1 MKTRRKTDTCLNC
14 GTALQLEDN
23 YCPHCGQE
31 NNNLK
36 IPAVH
41 LAYEAIESFV
51 HVDAKMWNTL
61 KATFTRPGKITV
73 DYLNGKRA
81 QYVPPVKFYVFV
93 SFVFFLLV
101 GWQSDDAVE
110 KAYTNHK
117 SSPKN
122 ALSFS
127 IGELLG
133 KPKHYGNADSSKINQ
148 IEIEFADS
156 TNFAARID
164 SLQKASNSVLDCLL
178 LEEDIDTTQVNREE
192 LRQSLAK
199 LSLAVSQFDSLK
211 QANGFTLYGKLR
223 FDSTAEY
230 DKFKQDLPL
239 LTNTQLDSII
249 KAKGETPSWFSRQ
262 LIRKVGRFNA
272 DDPVNVKEI
281 IHAIIKS
288 ISLTMFIMMPLTAI
302 LLLFIFYRKKYY
314 YEHLIFS
321 IHTHTVF
328 FIVFSIILFV
338 QHFISESV
346 GVKCWSWAL
355 LLCLIYLILSL
366 RKVYS
371 QGWWRTIFKLLLM
384 FIPYF
389 IISLILTLVAAVYGF
404 LA

>member
-164 SLQKASNSVLDCLL
+164 SLQKA
-178 LEEDIDTTQVNREE
+178 
-192 LRQSLAK
+192 
-199 LSLAVSQFDSLK
+199 
-211 QANGFTLYGKLR
+211 
-223 FDSTAEY
+223 
-230 DKFKQDLPL
+230 
-239 LTNTQLDSII
+239 
-249 KAKGETPSWFSRQ
+249 
-262 LIRKVGRFNA
+262 
-272 DDPVNVKEI
+272 
-281 IHAIIKS
+281 
-288 ISLTMFIMMPLTAI
+288 
-302 LLLFIFYRKKYY
+302 
-314 YEHLIFS
+314 
-321 IHTHTVF
+321 
-328 FIVFSIILFV
+328 
-338 QHFISESV
+338 
-346 GVKCWSWAL
+346 
-355 LLCLIYLILSL
+355 
-366 RKVYS
+366 
-371 QGWWRTIFKLLLM
+371 
-384 FIPYF
+384 
-389 IISLILTLVAAVYGF
+389 
-404 LA
+404 